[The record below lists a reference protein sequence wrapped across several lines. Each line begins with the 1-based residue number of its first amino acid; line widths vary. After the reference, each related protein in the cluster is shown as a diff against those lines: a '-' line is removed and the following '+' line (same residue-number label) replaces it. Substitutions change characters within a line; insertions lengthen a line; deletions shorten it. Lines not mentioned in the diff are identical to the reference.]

1 MEKCIA
7 YGRKISL
14 GIYMLLGALGIG
26 YIVWGINHSGY
37 EWTQK
42 HTVDAIIGLCV
53 FYILMIAFYMLI
65 IWSIR
70 GRMEKK
76 VMKRM
81 LLLDI
86 PIAILVGIGLLTSM
100 VFVEEQNIPDLAF
113 LMALLL
119 SPPMVLL
126 FVRMGY
132 KQWIF
137 YSELKIILEERERQ

>member
-26 YIVWGINHSGY
+26 YIIWEIKHSGY

-42 HTVDAIIGLCV
+42 QTVDAIIGFCV

-76 VMKRM
+76 VTKRM
-81 LLLDI
+81 LLLEI
-86 PIAILVGIGLLTSM
+86 PIAILVGIGLLASM

-119 SPPMVLL
+119 SPPVVLL

>member
-1 MEKCIA
+1 MGKCIA

-26 YIVWGINHSGY
+26 YIIWEINHSGY

-42 HTVDAIIGLCV
+42 QTVDAIIGFCV

-76 VMKRM
+76 VTKRM

-86 PIAILVGIGLLTSM
+86 PIAILVAIGLLASM

-119 SPPMVLL
+119 SPPVVLL

-137 YSELKIILEERERQ
+137 YSELKIILEERERK

>member
-1 MEKCIA
+1 MGKCIA

-26 YIVWGINHSGY
+26 YIIWEINHSGY

-42 HTVDAIIGLCV
+42 QTVDAIIGFCV

-76 VMKRM
+76 VTKRM

-86 PIAILVGIGLLTSM
+86 PIAILVGIGLLASM
-100 VFVEEQNIPDLAF
+100 VFVEEKNIPDLAF

-119 SPPMVLL
+119 SPPIVLL

-137 YSELKIILEERERQ
+137 YSELKIILEEREGQ